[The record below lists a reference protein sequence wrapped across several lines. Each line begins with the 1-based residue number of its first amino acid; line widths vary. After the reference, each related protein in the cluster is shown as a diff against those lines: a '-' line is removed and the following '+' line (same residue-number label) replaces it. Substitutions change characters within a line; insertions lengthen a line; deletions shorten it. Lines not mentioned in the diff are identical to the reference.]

1 MKKEIDEH
9 RSKHKKVHQ
18 LGEQLIRDPKANDAS
33 YVTAVLTNVDL
44 NWRTLEE
51 IWAKRS
57 VVQSG
62 TDFVTKFKITVTF
75 MLFS

>member
-1 MKKEIDEH
+1 MFQAIKKEIDEH
-9 RSKHKKVHQ
+9 RPKHKKVHH

-51 IWAKRS
+51 IWAKRLVS
-57 VVQSG
+57 N
-62 TDFVTKFKITVTF
+62 
-75 MLFS
+75 